1 MERPASHLLLA
12 LEALVGAPCTGTTG
26 LVRPSDY
33 RRCFL
38 CAPFLPGSVCGGGK
52 SRLAFVKLERRAHR
66 GGNFNLL
73 DLPNGWTA
81 MGPLLRVSLF
91 FLFGLMNLFLFQ
103 PYIWDNTKILT
114 WASLGI
120 SGLAAYTLHALWVK
134 KAVML
139 AVKHARTHQRPVF
152 MFHLFRAVLGRTL
165 IILL

>member
-12 LEALVGAPCTGTTG
+12 LEALVGAPLTGTTG
-26 LVRPSDY
+26 LVRPADY

-81 MGPLLRVSLF
+81 VGPLLRLSLF
-91 FLFGLMNLFLFQ
+91 FLFGRRPMADTHRRTHHPGFNAGSQ
-103 PYIWDNTKILT
+103 RDQC
-114 WASLGI
+114 
-120 SGLAAYTLHALWVK
+120 
-134 KAVML
+134 
-139 AVKHARTHQRPVF
+139 HARQRHRHPSGST
-152 MFHLFRAVLGRTL
+152 R
-165 IILL
+165 